1 MATDVQFD
9 AILSTVQSS
18 NLNFHIEIS
27 PFSAVIHL
35 KKSLIVMKLGISQLL
50 LQENSMLL

>member
-18 NLNFHIEIS
+18 NLKG
-27 PFSAVIHL
+27 AVIL
-35 KKSLIVMKLGISQLL
+35 ELATAF
-50 LQENSMLL
+50 